1 MAKKLKTKTADIR
14 KLSDA
19 DLSKELDEA
28 HRRLFGMRLQ
38 RETRQ
43 LTNHREL
50 PRMERQV
57 ARLKTIQRERELHPE
72 TRPEEPAGRGRGRRR
87 S

>member
-1 MAKKLKTKTADIR
+1 MATKLKTKITDVR

-19 DLSKELDEA
+19 DLKKELEETQ
-28 HRRLFGMRLQ
+28 RRLFSMRLQ

-43 LTNHREL
+43 LTNYIEL
-50 PRMERQV
+50 PRMQRHV
-57 ARLKTIQRERELHPE
+57 ARLMTIQRERELAKAAS
-72 TRPEEPAGRGRGRRR
+72 TTGAK

>member
-19 DLSKELDEA
+19 DLTKEMEET
-28 HRRLFGMRLQ
+28 HRRLFSMRLQ

-43 LTNHREL
+43 LTNHRQL
-50 PRMERQV
+50 PRTKRQV
-57 ARLKTIQRERELHPE
+57 ARLKTIQREREI
-72 TRPEEPAGRGRGRRR
+72 AAAVKGA
-87 S
+87 SS

>member
-14 KLSDA
+14 KLTDA
-19 DLSKELDEA
+19 ALKKELEETQ
-28 HRRLFGMRLQ
+28 RRLFSMRLQ

-43 LTNHREL
+43 LTNYMEL
-50 PRMERQV
+50 PRMQRHV
-57 ARLKTIQRERELHPE
+57 ARLMTIRHERELAKAAKAN
-72 TRPEEPAGRGRGRRR
+72 TGAA